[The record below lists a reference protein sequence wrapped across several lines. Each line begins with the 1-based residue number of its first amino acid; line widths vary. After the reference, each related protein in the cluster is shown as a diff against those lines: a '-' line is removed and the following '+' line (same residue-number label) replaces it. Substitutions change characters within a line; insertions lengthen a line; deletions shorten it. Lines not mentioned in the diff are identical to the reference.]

1 MFLKFDSTT
10 DCSTQKFQKSVTV
23 TYCSRD
29 FYITLLPTA
38 ALVILWTQYNTL
50 KRSADQANNE
60 ATYSQYSSPEVI
72 DVLRFLFQNYS
83 ISTGCWEFAEMARK
97 VIVASGIILIGGE
110 SRA

>member
-1 MFLKFDSTT
+1 MFLKSDPTI
-10 DCSTQKFQKSVTV
+10 DCSTQEFENSVSV
-23 TYCSRD
+23 AYCSD

-60 ATYSQYSSPEVI
+60 STYSQYSSPEVI
-72 DVLRFLFQNYS
+72 VVLRFLFQNYS

-97 VIVASGIILIGGE
+97 VILASDIILIGGK

>member
-1 MFLKFDSTT
+1 MFLKSDSTT

-23 TYCSRD
+23 AYCRD
-29 FYITLLPTA
+29 FYITLSPTA

-60 ATYSQYSSPEVI
+60 STYSQYSSPEVI

-97 VIVASGIILIGGE
+97 VILASGIILIGGE

>member
-1 MFLKFDSTT
+1 MFLKSDPII
-10 DCSTQKFQKSVTV
+10 DCSTQEFENSVTV
-23 TYCSRD
+23 AYCSD

-60 ATYSQYSSPEVI
+60 STYSQYSSPEVI

-97 VIVASGIILIGGE
+97 VILASGIILIGGE